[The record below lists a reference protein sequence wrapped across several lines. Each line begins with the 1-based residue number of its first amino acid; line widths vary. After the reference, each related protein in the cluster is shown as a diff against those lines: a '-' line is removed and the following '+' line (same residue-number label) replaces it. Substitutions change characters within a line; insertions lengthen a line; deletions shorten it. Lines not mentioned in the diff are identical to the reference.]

1 MKKLA
6 NTIFANDQIF
16 LFMQLLQ
23 SPDKNQCKKTGW
35 ARTSLEQRNKPY
47 QGIFRRKKNRHLLQR
62 RRFLKNLLNSSL
74 RK

>member
-6 NTIFANDQIF
+6 NTIFAHDQIF

-35 ARTSLEQRNKPY
+35 ARTSLEQRNKTLPGNI
-47 QGIFRRKKNRHLLQR
+47 QTQKKSPPFTKTAIFKKLT
-62 RRFLKNLLNSSL
+62 
-74 RK
+74 